1 MRLNVEH
8 RTVFDYDEPIYET
21 ATEVRLQ
28 PMDHHGT
35 SQRCLAF
42 TLVVDPAASIAQYVD
57 FYGNQVHHFNVLQRH
72 RRVSIMAISLVE
84 TGLGRVAVGSDEPIM
99 LQEFLRESFYIRFAS
114 PEGHDGAPSIT
125 AFAGQFQREQPSEL
139 LAEAIC
145 RRINETFVYESG
157 VTDVQSTSDV
167 VMALGRGVCQDF
179 AHVMIATCRALDL
192 PARYVSGYVY
202 GGPATE
208 HENQAS
214 HAWCEVFC
222 GPMNGWVGFDPTHN
236 TLFVDDRYIRIGSGR
251 DYGDVSPIRGTY
263 KGQAEEHMTVTV
275 RLTAADE
282 GLLAF

>member
-28 PMDHHGT
+28 PIDHHGT

-42 TLVVDPAASIAQYVD
+42 TLVVDPAAAIAQYVD

-84 TGLGRVAVGSDEPIM
+84 TGLGRVTTGNDEPIM
-99 LQEFLRESFYIRFAS
+99 LQEFLRESPYIRFAS
-114 PEGHDGAPSIT
+114 PDEQVEIPAIRE
-125 AFAGQFQREQPSEL
+125 FAGQFQREQPPEL

-145 RRINETFVYESG
+145 RRINETFTYEPG
-157 VTDVQSTSDV
+157 VTDAQSTSDV

-202 GGPATE
+202 GGPAAE

-222 GPMNGWVGFDPTHN
+222 GAMNGWVGFDPTHN